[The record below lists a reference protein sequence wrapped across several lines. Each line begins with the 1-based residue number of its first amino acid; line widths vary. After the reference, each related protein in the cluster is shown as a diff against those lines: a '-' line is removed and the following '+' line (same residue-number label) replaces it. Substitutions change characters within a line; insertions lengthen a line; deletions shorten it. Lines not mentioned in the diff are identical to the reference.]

1 MSNMKFCP
9 HCGFP
14 LSDCFKFCPECGK
27 TLTPGQGPASTGSN
41 SPANPMLPAKAAA
54 PAGEKNGNPG
64 NSNKQGN
71 TQNEAGRRKNLH
83 RQENISRIPQY
94 IRQQLIYGEELV
106 YLCKIHWKIWIPAG
120 IWFGAVAG
128 LGTILPSLHKTPQEF
143 SYALIVF
150 LAFLLVFIYYFCRAM
165 IEHVCTCLAVTNK
178 RVICKFGFIRRST
191 FEINL
196 DKVEGVNLEQSFW
209 GRIFD
214 CSTVIVSG
222 TGSSHAPVPNIID
235 AKEFKQALLSES
247 EIYKSQKK

>member
-1 MSNMKFCP
+1 MKKMKFCP

-27 TLTPGQGPASTGSN
+27 TLSEENGQADNTAWNTDVNTGAGR
-41 SPANPMLPAKAAA
+41 PIGQLVPAKSDTSNTSAAKDSEQESDDDNSV
-54 PAGEKNGNPG
+54 PEELIPPYIKSQLIFGEKVIHVC
-64 NSNKQGN
+64 
-71 TQNEAGRRKNLH
+71 R
-83 RQENISRIPQY
+83 
-94 IRQQLIYGEELV
+94 
-106 YLCKIHWKIWIPAG
+106 IHWKIWIPAIFCFAVMSG
-120 IWFGAVAG
+120 IAYPLLKSPGSEYFNYVMIP
-128 LGTILPSLHKTPQEF
+128 LF
-143 SYALIVF
+143 LIF
-150 LAFLLVFIYYFCRAM
+150 LWYFTVAM

-222 TGSSHAPVPNIID
+222 TGSSHAPVPNIIN

-247 EIYKSQKK
+247 EKYKNRKK